1 MIGCPGMVQLDVFS
15 YIDPGTVQS
24 VFSGLAPILAA
35 IGSAILFLLWPFRYL
50 YHRARSRFVVLSRSR
65 KVGVVSL
72 LCVLAVGT
80 LFAGFTATSR
90 LVATAPVTPSIAP
103 DPAKVMPVNSTA
115 KRVIVLGMDGLDP
128 KVIQVMIEEHELP
141 HFAKLSQEGVFLP
154 LATSRPPASPVAWS
168 TIATGTL
175 PGEHGVFDF
184 LHRFPKNYLPYL
196 SLRNASG
203 GFLGTSYKP
212 ARKREGFWY
221 YSSKAGLPTTVI
233 RWPITFPAEKV
244 NGRFLSGFGVP
255 DLLGGEGQY
264 TFYTSGEVDPND
276 PGLRYV
282 SQVEWNEDRV
292 HTKLQGPATGAG
304 RFSNVALEIHRVADD
319 RVEITIPGSAPLE
332 ASLDTWSEWLPVAFS
347 VGLGRS
353 VYGSCKFL
361 LASVEPELRITASPI
376 HMDPSRQAFPITWPA
391 TFGTE
396 LQSELGHFHTLGMP
410 EQIQPLTHGRYG
422 YDAFLAECSTV
433 HNERV
438 KMLRAELD
446 RFDSGVLTFVFDT
459 SDRIQHAF
467 WVTRDPEHPAFD
479 AEEAK
484 RYKDVIPRA
493 YRDMDS
499 VLGEVMNRLDDD
511 TALIV
516 VSDHGFS
523 SFRRSLHINRWL
535 VDHGYM
541 VLTEEGSE
549 GEELFRNVDWTRTR
563 AYAYGFTS
571 VSINLRGRERKG
583 IVSPGDEQEAL
594 CREIS
599 AGLLQWLDDET
610 DLPVI
615 HSVEETAKIYP
626 GPATAKDGPDLI
638 LGLKPG
644 YRVSWQTAL
653 GGAPLELIEDNT
665 SRWSGDHLIDPSF
678 VPGIFLSNR
687 PVSLENPAQDDIAPS
702 VLYLLGLDRPSHM
715 TGRVLFP

>member
-1 MIGCPGMVQLDVFS
+1 MI
-15 YIDPGTVQS
+15 
-24 VFSGLAPILAA
+24 
-35 IGSAILFLLWPFRYL
+35 
-50 YHRARSRFVVLSRSR
+50 VLSFGS
-65 KVGVVSL
+65 
-72 LCVLAVGT
+72 
-80 LFAGFTATSR
+80 LFAGYAAAKR
-90 LVATAPVTPSIAP
+90 LVVVKPDTPSIAP
-103 DPAKVMPVNSTA
+103 DFTKVVPVNPVS

-128 KVIQVMIEEHELP
+128 NIIKEMVTDGKLP
-141 HFAKLSQEGVFLP
+141 HFAKLAEEGTFLP

-184 LHRFPKNYLPYL
+184 LHRLPKNYLPYL

-212 ARKREGFWY
+212 ARQREGFWY
-221 YSSKAGLPTTVI
+221 YSSRAGLPTTVI

-264 TFYTSGEVDPND
+264 TFYTTGEVDPDD

-282 SQVEWNEDRV
+282 TQVEWDGNTV
-292 HTKLQGPATGAG
+292 HTQLQGPATGAG
-304 RFSNVALEIHRVADD
+304 RSASIPLEIRRLGED
-319 RVEITIPGSAPLE
+319 RVEITIPGAAPLE
-332 ASLDTWSEWLPVAFS
+332 ASLDTWSDWLPVAFS

-361 LASVEPELRITASPI
+361 LASLEPELRITASPI
-376 HMDPSRQAFPITWPA
+376 HMDPTRQAFSITSPPA
-391 TFGTE
+391 FGTE

-422 YDAFLAECSTV
+422 YDAFLSECSTV

-438 KMLRAELD
+438 KMLRTELD
-446 RFDSGVLTFVFDT
+446 RFEEGLLAFVFDT

-467 WVTRDPEHPAFD
+467 WVTRDPDHPAYD
-479 AEEAK
+479 PEEAK
-484 RYKDVIPRA
+484 RYQDVIPKA
-493 YRDMDS
+493 YRDMDA
-499 VLGEVMNRLDDD
+499 VLGEVMEHVDDK
-511 TALIV
+511 TTLIV
-516 VSDHGFS
+516 VSDHGFN
-523 SFRRSLHINRWL
+523 SFRRSLHVNRWL
-535 VDHGYM
+535 VDNGYM
-541 VLTEEGSE
+541 VLTEEGGE

-571 VSINLRGRERKG
+571 ISINLRGRERKG
-583 IVSPGDEQEAL
+583 IVAAGEEQEAL
-594 CREIS
+594 CREI
-599 AGLLQWLDDET
+599 AEGLQQWLDDES
-610 DLPVI
+610 DQPVI
-615 HSVEETAKIYP
+615 HSVEQTAKIYP
-626 GPATAKDGPDLI
+626 GPTTAKTGPDLI

-653 GGAPLELIEDNT
+653 GGAPKVLIEDNT
-665 SRWSGDHLIDPSF
+665 SRWTGDHLIDPSF

-687 PVSLENPAQDDIAPS
+687 SLSVEDPAQDDIAPS
-702 VLYLLGLDRPSHM
+702 VLHLFGLDRPSHM
-715 TGRVLFP
+715 TGRILIP